1 MALDDTK
8 TLAER
13 ILRLEQK
20 LQRLEKREGR
30 PSVELFDNSAIRNRK
45 IIDDLLVHNHTHA
58 NLSGLDADDHTQYLN
73 TTRHDTTTRHTL
85 GTVVPHDDHGSL
97 SGLDDDDHSQYL
109 NTTRHDVTSRHTL
122 GTVVPHDDHGSLSGL
137 QDDDHTQYLN
147 TTRHDTTTRH
157 TLGTV
162 VPHDDH
168 GQLTGLAD
176 DDHPQYLLRT
186 DKAADS
192 DKLDG
197 VDINAFKGLNSLTD
211 PNADR
216 VLFWDES
223 AGALKWLTVDGIVG
237 TDLGKWQ
244 SHTVSWTAATT
255 NPAIGNGTLVGRY
268 IVIGKLCTYVL
279 GLVMGSTTTYG
290 SGNWAF
296 SLPVNAV
303 NTAGINFYGVAH
315 LRKVGTANY
324 ERIAEIVPANSVS
337 VINMFTDPTQGSNST
352 KISATVPFTWGEDD
366 ALGFEITYEVA

>member
-1 MALDDTK
+1 MGLDDTK

-73 TTRHDTTTRHTL
+73 TTRHDVTDRHTLGTVVPHDSHSSLSNLSNDDHTQYLNTTRHDTTDRHTL

-97 SGLDDDDHSQYL
+97 SGL
-109 NTTRHDVTSRHTL
+109 N
-122 GTVVPHDDHGSLSGL
+122 
-137 QDDDHTQYLN
+137 
-147 TTRHDTTTRH
+147 
-157 TLGTV
+157 
-162 VPHDDH
+162 
-168 GQLTGLAD
+168 D

-197 VDINAFKGLNSLTD
+197 VHLAAFLGLNDLAD

-216 VLFWDES
+216 VLFWDDS
-223 AGALKWLTVDGIVG
+223 AGALKWLTVEGIVG

-244 SHTVSWTAATT
+244 SYTVSWTASTT
-255 NPAIGNGTLVGRY
+255 NPAIGNGTLTGRY

-290 SGNWAF
+290 SGDWAF
-296 SLPVNAV
+296 S
-303 NTAGINFYGVAH
+303 GVAH
-315 LRKVGTANY
+315 LRKVATANY

-352 KISATVPFTWGEDD
+352 KISATVPFTWGEGD
-366 ALGFEITYEVA
+366 AFRFEITYEIA